1 MRKIVNW
8 VLENPFLTLFM
19 VFFVVLL
26 GIVSIFKTPLDAIPD
41 ISDTQVII
49 EARWDGQDPSTI
61 EDQITYPLVSAMLSV
76 PKTKAVRGYSMP
88 NKSLIYI
95 IFEDGTDIYWA
106 RSRVLEYLSQINLPE
121 GAYVKLGPDATA
133 LGWVFM
139 YALVDTSGKHDLSY
153 LRAFNDF
160 YLKYILLTADGVSEV
175 ATVGGYLKEYQI
187 DIDPYKLRQYGITIN
202 DIINAVKGANRQSG
216 GRVLEVSERY
226 YIVRG
231 LGYIKSVEDI
241 EKSVIKTDPTTGS
254 SITVGDVATVQLG
267 AALQEGA
274 VDLNGEG
281 EVVGGIVIMRNG
293 ENALRVI
300 NNIKMKLKDVQL
312 PEGVKLIITYDRGEL
327 VKEAVSTLFK
337 TLVKESIVVLVVIAI
352 FLFTLRGS
360 LPIVVFLPIALI
372 IPYIFM
378 WMFKIT
384 TNVMSL
390 GGMALSIG
398 VMVDAGI
405 VMVENAFKHLEKNPP
420 KNYREKLRVIYEAIT
435 EVAPSL
441 FVSLLI
447 ITISFL
453 PIFALTGE
461 EGRLFKPLAFT
472 KTMTMAVAT
481 LLSITLMPVLI
492 LLMLPNKVKKEEEN
506 PINRILIKLYKP
518 VFNFSIRYPYPI
530 ILIAIALSVLAFFIL
545 RKIPSEFMPP
555 LNEGSLLYMPSS
567 VAGVPLD
574 KGIEILRKQDSI
586 IKSFPEVEVVFGKI
600 GRAETPTDP
609 APLSM
614 IETTILL
621 KPKKEWRDGMTI
633 EKLVGELNS
642 KVQFPGWVNTWGMPI
657 RIRVDML
664 STGIRTPVG
673 IKVLGS
679 DPYKVE
685 SLAVEIERIL
695 NDMKETQ
702 TAFADRASRMLYVD
716 IIPRREK
723 LALYGLHIS
732 DIMNIIGKVIG
743 GMPVDYSV
751 EGRERYP
758 IRVRLARDFRDE
770 IEDIRN
776 LEFLTPTGA
785 VVSLG
790 DIADIKITQSPA
802 VIKSDN
808 GLIATYVYVVPDDK
822 IGMDEYVK
830 MADRMIKEKIE
841 FPAGYGYTFSGQYEN
856 LRRAQ
861 NTLMLILPLAILSI
875 FILLYMNFK
884 SFFKSSLI
892 ILSIPFTLFGAFGL
906 MYILGYKM
914 SIASWVGV
922 IALLGLAA
930 ELGVIMLMF
939 MDIGLRN
946 HPEDPIKGI
955 YEGALMRLRPKVM
968 TGMTIFFS
976 LIPIMFETEIGSR
989 VMKRLAAPMIGGV
1002 FLALILVLIV
1012 LPAVYRVVYARRR
1025 L

>member
-1 MRKIVNW
+1 MKKIVSW
-8 VLENPFLTLFM
+8 VLENPFLTLFI
-19 VFFVVLL
+19 VFFFVLL

-41 ISDTQVII
+41 VSDTQVII

-61 EDQITYPLVSAMLSV
+61 EDQITYPIVSKMLSV
-76 PKTKAVRGYSMP
+76 PKAKAVRGYSMP
-88 NKSLIYI
+88 NKSLIYV

-133 LGWVFM
+133 LGWIFM
-139 YALVDTSGKHDLSY
+139 YALVDTSGRHDLSY
-153 LRAFNDF
+153 LRSFNDF
-160 YLKYILLTADGVSEV
+160 YLKYILLTADGVSDV

-187 DIDPYKLRQYGITIN
+187 DIDPYKLRQYGITID
-202 DIINAVKGANRQSG
+202 DIIKAVKGGNKQSG

-226 YIVRG
+226 YMVRG

-241 EKSVIKTDPTTGS
+241 KKYVIKTDPTTGA

-267 AALQEGA
+267 AALKEGA

-293 ENALRVI
+293 ENVLRVI

-312 PEGVKLIITYDRGEL
+312 PEGVKLVITYDRGEL

-337 TLVKESIVVLVVIAI
+337 TLIKESVAVLVIVAI

-360 LPIVVFLPIALI
+360 LPIVIFLPIALI
-372 IPYIFM
+372 IPYIFI
-378 WMFKIT
+378 WMFRIT

-398 VMVDAGI
+398 VMIDAGI
-405 VMVENAFKHLEKNPP
+405 VMVENAFKHIEKNPP
-420 KNYREKLRVIYEAIT
+420 KNYREKLRVVHKAIT

-461 EGRLFKPLAFT
+461 EGRLFKPLAFM

-492 LLMLPNKVKKEEEN
+492 LLIVPNKVRKEEGN

-518 VFNFSIRYPYPI
+518 VFNLSIRYPYPTI
-530 ILIAIALSVLAFFIL
+530 FMATVLSLLAFFIL

-567 VAGVPLD
+567 VAGVSLD

-614 IETTILL
+614 IETTIML

-633 EKLVGELNS
+633 EKLVEELNG

-657 RIRVDML
+657 RIRIDML
-664 STGIRTPVG
+664 STGIRTPIGV
-673 IKVLGS
+673 KVLGS
-679 DPYKVE
+679 DPYRVE
-685 SLAVEIERIL
+685 SLAVEIEKIL

-716 IIPRREK
+716 ILPRREK
-723 LALYGLHIS
+723 LALYGLNMS
-732 DIMNIIGKVIG
+732 DVMDIVGKVIG
-743 GMPVDYSV
+743 GMPLDYSV

-758 IRVRLARDFRDE
+758 IRVRLAKDFRDE

-785 VVSLG
+785 VISLG
-790 DIADIKITQSPA
+790 DIADVKITQGPA
-802 VIKSDN
+802 DIKSDN
-808 GLIATYVYVVPDDK
+808 GFIASYVYVVPDNK

-830 MADRMIKEKIE
+830 RADRMIREKLE

-856 LRRAQ
+856 LLRAQ
-861 NTLMLILPLAILSI
+861 KTLMLIIPLAILSI
-875 FILLYMNFK
+875 FILLYINFK

-892 ILSIPFTLFGAFGL
+892 ILSTPFTLFGAFGL
-906 MYILGYKM
+906 MYVLGYKM
-914 SIASWVGV
+914 SVASWVGV

-930 ELGVIMLMF
+930 ELGVVMLMF

-955 YEGALMRLRPKVM
+955 YEGALMRLRPKMM
-968 TGMTIFFS
+968 TAMTTFFS
-976 LIPIMFETEIGSR
+976 LIPIMFESEIGST
-989 VMKRLAAPMIGGV
+989 VIKRLAAPMIGGV
-1002 FLALILVLIV
+1002 FFAIISVLIV
-1012 LPAVYRVVYARRR
+1012 LPAVYRVVYGRGKS
-1025 L
+1025 